1 MASRQ
6 PAPLPRTMLG
16 PFGRRQPTVGFPN
29 RNDATTTVTPGV
41 VVVLPEPAGD
51 GGHTVATA
59 VGVRGAAADI
69 TGVATAVGVMAP
81 AHGGGVIER
90 PHALPNHKG
99 RRMADLSSLA
109 GDISSAGAALAGL
122 ILVFLGHTAGTFENY
137 DPSERAKVKDRFRKR
152 ATLAFIG
159 FVFAL
164 FACLFAL
171 IGEWQSE
178 DATLEILVAVAG
190 GCLVVSSVIVL
201 YVAAHTRWHIRLPDA

>member
-1 MASRQ
+1 
-6 PAPLPRTMLG
+6 
-16 PFGRRQPTVGFPN
+16 
-29 RNDATTTVTPGV
+29 
-41 VVVLPEPAGD
+41 
-51 GGHTVATA
+51 
-59 VGVRGAAADI
+59 
-69 TGVATAVGVMAP
+69 
-81 AHGGGVIER
+81 
-90 PHALPNHKG
+90 
-99 RRMADLSSLA
+99 MADLSSLA

-178 DATLEILVAVAG
+178 DATLEIFCRCRWWMPSCLLGDCPLRRGTYAVG
-190 GCLVVSSVIVL
+190 T
-201 YVAAHTRWHIRLPDA
+201 YVYRTPSRPSD